1 MKRLIV
7 DYGLLYNRIA
17 LLDEDVLEEIY
28 IDRVYDKSLVGNIYL
43 GRVVNVVKSM
53 SAAFVNIGLKKNAY
67 MPLEED
73 IKNGSEILVQ
83 VRRDG
88 VGDKGPTVTTDLSL
102 SSRHLVLLPRTRTRT
117 ISRKIHDK
125 QLKKDILSALEPYLE
140 NYGLVIRTDAKDQA
154 IGDLIDE
161 IKELI
166 LLWQDI
172 EKNERRIRS
181 DPLVYEDYDF
191 LPLIEKEYLPL
202 VDEVII
208 NKKVALDHPKVQY
221 DLDVY
226 PIFDKYGLESQIQ
239 KSLGREIEL
248 HQGSFITI
256 DETEA
261 LTAIDVNSGKYTG
274 SKNKEET
281 FLQVNLAAAKEIA
294 RQVKLRNI
302 SGIIIVDFIN
312 MHKQENY
319 QFLME
324 ALKKYFKK
332 DKSQPKIHGM
342 TSLGLM
348 EITRK
353 KNRKSL
359 RSQLLEPCDYCGMGS
374 VISKD
379 IIFNRLV
386 NKIRLLKEHTG
397 KDVYEVLA
405 SEKMY
410 HLSMAVM
417 NGETYLKRLEVGLDI
432 EIDLLMDERLNDYE
446 FKTSGK

>member
-17 LLDEDVLEEIY
+17 LLNNDVLEEIY
-28 IDRVYDKSLVGNIYL
+28 IERLYDKSLVGNIYL

-53 SAAFVNIGLKKNAY
+53 SAAFIDIGLKKNAY
-67 MPLEED
+67 IPLED
-73 IKNGSEILVQ
+73 GIKSGSEILVQ
-83 VRRDG
+83 VRRDA
-88 VGDKGPTVTTDLSL
+88 VGEKGPTVTTDVSL
-102 SSRHLVLLPRTRTRT
+102 SSRHLVLLPKTTTRT

-125 QLKKDILSALEPYLE
+125 KLKQEILKALEPHLE
-140 NYGLVIRTDAKDQA
+140 NYGLVIRTDAKDQP
-154 IGDLIDE
+154 IDGLIEE
-161 IKELI
+161 IKGLT
-166 LLWQDI
+166 LLWGEI
-172 EKNERRIRS
+172 EKNERRIVSNR
-181 DPLVYEDYDF
+181 LVYEDYDF

-202 VDEVII
+202 VDEVVI
-208 NKKVALDHPKVQY
+208 NKKVVLDHPNVIF

-226 PIFDKYGLESQIQ
+226 PIFDKFGLETQIIQ
-239 KSLGREIEL
+239 SLSREIKL

-261 LTAIDVNSGKYTG
+261 LTAIDVNSGQFTG
-274 SKNKEET
+274 SNNKEET

-302 SGIIIVDFIN
+302 AGIIVVDFIN
-312 MHKQENY
+312 MQKQENY
-319 QFLME
+319 QFLIE

-359 RSQLLEPCDYCGMGS
+359 RSQLLEPCDHCGIGT

-397 KDVYEVLA
+397 KDEYEVLA

-410 HLSMAVM
+410 HLSMTVI

-432 EIDLLMDERLNDYE
+432 EIDLLIDETLNAYE